1 MNMYNTK
8 ILQYWGRQQNFGILT
23 PLPLQRQLGV
33 SLCIL
38 YYELTNLNL
47 FFIFNSF
54 YYHQGFIRTNHS
66 IVKCVM
72 CV

>member
-47 FFIFNSF
+47 FFIFP
-54 YYHQGFIRTNHS
+54 FIIIKDS
-66 IVKCVM
+66 SGKIIPL
-72 CV
+72 